1 MDNQEQQP
9 QKRSLLDGLWS
20 AGVNINRGLNAA
32 KAIRATSVAARTVPF
47 LLSPAGIV
55 VVVVLV
61 VLLLLVI
68 IPMLLMSGST
78 GITGAGPYELQKGV
92 L

>member
-9 QKRSLLDGLWS
+9 QKRSLIDGLWS
-20 AGVNINRGLNAA
+20 TGVNINRGLNAA
-32 KAIRATSVAARTVPF
+32 RAIRATSVTARAVPF
-47 LLSPAGIV
+47 LLSPAGIAV
-55 VVVVLV
+55 VVVIV

-68 IPMLLMSGST
+68 IPMLLMSGSA
-78 GITGAGPYELQKGV
+78 GITGAGPYELQRGA

>member
-9 QKRSLLDGLWS
+9 QKRSFVDGLWS

-32 KAIRATSVAARTVPF
+32 KAIRAASVAARTVPF